1 MVVFLCR
8 FLLQNHVVFLSPFE
22 IRPVNNLLKNCGSE
36 GAVMQGW
43 LGENWWSGG
52 LKYSQTFIPQ
62 IPLLVNVLQ
71 AINSAWVGCER
82 LSCHCPLS
90 MLLCLHPSPHLTV
103 VHAPCLCSCPCLH
116 LCPCSYPLSLSSS
129 LFICA
134 CLSVSFPPLRSVL
147 GLLSSVPSSTSP
159 WPSLFPRPL
168 PASL

>member
-8 FLLQNHVVFLSPFE
+8 SPLQNHVVFLSPFE

-52 LKYSQTFIPQ
+52 LKSSRTFIPQ

-90 MLLCLHPSPHLTV
+90 LLLCLHPSPHLAL
-103 VHAPCLCSCPCLH
+103 VHASCLCSCPCSCPFVLVLIPVH
-116 LCPCSYPLSLSSS
+116 LCLSLC
-129 LFICA
+129 LF
-134 CLSVSFPPLRSVL
+134 
-147 GLLSSVPSSTSP
+147 SSTKVCS
-159 WPSLFPRPL
+159 RPTIQR
-168 PASL
+168 SF